1 MTPAFTADRDQV
13 FWGSVAL
20 SPQSIED
27 LFGIFIRE
35 GCAAAFNE
43 LHEAHMKAGGIPR
56 MSNLRSVA

>member
-27 LFGIFIRE
+27 LFDIFIRE
-35 GCAAAFNE
+35 GCITAFNE
-43 LHEAHMKAGGIPR
+43 LHDAHVAAGGIERP
-56 MSNLRSVA
+56 SGLRAA